1 MAMSECEAEITGN
14 RGIAPGVYLMTL
26 RAPSVAGQ
34 AHPGQFVMIRVQA
47 GLDPLLRRPFSVCG
61 RFEDDEFGVLYKVVG
76 RGTTLLSKKRSGECV
91 QVLGPLG
98 NGFQIDVASRP
109 LWLVGGGMGTAPL
122 LFLAQTLLERGKNGF
137 SFLTGF
143 SGQEDVLLPG
153 AILPWNV
160 ATDIATDDGTI
171 GYAGPVTELLKSR
184 MTAVAE
190 TKGPGTICACGP
202 SAMLQ
207 QVAALAEAAGAVCR
221 VSLEATMACGM
232 GVCLGCTV
240 PGVPGERRPY
250 LRVCT
255 EGPVFPAEAVDWNR
269 MPGQPKAA
277 CS

>member
-1 MAMSECEAEITGN
+1 MAMLECEAEITGN
-14 RGIAPGVYLMTL
+14 RGIAPGVFLMIL
-26 RAPSVAGQ
+26 RAPSLAER
-34 AHPGQFVMIRVQA
+34 ARPGQFVMLRVQA

-76 RGTTLLSKKRSGECV
+76 RGTTLLSKKRPGECM

-98 NGFQIDVASRP
+98 NGFQIEAVSRP

-122 LFLAQTLLERGKNGF
+122 LFLAQTLLQRGEKGF

-143 SGQEDVLLPG
+143 SGQEDVLRPG
-153 AILPWNV
+153 DILSSKV
-160 ATDIATDDGTI
+160 ETDIATDDGSL
-171 GYAGPVTELLKSR
+171 GYAGPVTDLLQAR
-184 MTAVAE
+184 MAGFQEMKGRGAV
-190 TKGPGTICACGP
+190 CACGP

-207 QVAALAEAAGAVCR
+207 QVAAIAEAAGVVCR

-240 PGVPGERRPY
+240 PGVPGERPAY

-255 EGPVFPAEAVDWNR
+255 EGPVFSAETVDWNR
-269 MPGQPKAA
+269 LPGRPEAA